1 MVGFACVSLMGQGFQ
16 LLAGA
21 FSFYKGSG
29 CARIQSIIEARDSS
43 FLPLAAG
50 GAGA

>member
-1 MVGFACVSLMGQGFQ
+1 MGFACVSLMGQGFQ
-16 LLAGA
+16 LLGGA

-29 CARIQSIIEARDSS
+29 CARIQSIGEARDSS
-43 FLPLAAG
+43 SISLGAG